1 MKIMAVD
8 YGDARTGLAVCD
20 RTEFLSSPIGQI
32 EEKSMAKVAEKI
44 IYASREYDVGMIVIG
59 LPKNMDGT
67 EGARAEKTRKM
78 AALVELGAKV
88 PIVFWDER
96 RTTVTAAAQL
106 SEAGTFGKKRKGKLD
121 AVSAAVILDSF
132 LAWRKNHPDSAAG
145 APTAERL
152 HGAKTEPLGPAA
164 EAAGLGKNSLHPAGR
179 GAGGTGGA
187 VALAGPLRC
196 ALLR

>member
-8 YGDARTGLAVCD
+8 HGDARTGLAVCD
-20 RTEFLSSPIGQI
+20 RTEFLASPVGQI

-44 IYASREYDVGMIVIG
+44 IYASREFDVGMIVIG

-67 EGARAEKTRKM
+67 EGGRAEKTRKL
-78 AALVELGAKV
+78 AKLVELGVQV

-106 SEAGTFGKKRKGKLD
+106 TDAGTFGKKRKGKLD

-132 LAWRKNHPDSAAG
+132 LAWRKNHPG
-145 APTAERL
+145 EQPT
-152 HGAKTEPLGPAA
+152 
-164 EAAGLGKNSLHPAGR
+164 
-179 GAGGTGGA
+179 
-187 VALAGPLRC
+187 
-196 ALLR
+196 